1 MFDIR
6 IKEHRKTLFNEEN
19 EKEKKT
25 IELCF
30 LMPFDQR
37 S

>member
-19 EKEKKT
+19 EKEKKNNRT
-25 IELCF
+25 ML
-30 LMPFDQR
+30 FDAF
-37 S
+37 